1 MKHIGRPIQSVKQVE
16 AIQHFLLQSSKRDAL
31 LFLFAIHSCLK
42 VSELLQL
49 QVGDVLNKKGEI
61 RHSIL
66 FYNEKIKIHKWFAVN
81 KNLHL
86 AIKHYICERKNWTYE
101 EPLFKS
107 QKGLKTITRQHA
119 WYILDRAARAAGLE
133 GISSHTLQ
141 KTWGYHAYRA
151 GVDIALLQ
159 HFFEHNSPATTLKYI
174 GLTRN
179 NS

>member
-1 MKHIGRPIQSVKQVE
+1 MKQVGQPIQNEKQIE
-16 AIQHFLLQSSKRDAL
+16 AIQHILLQSSKRDAL

-49 QVGDVLNKKGEI
+49 QVGDVLNKNGNI

-66 FYNEKIKIHKWFAVN
+66 FYNENIKIHKWFTVN
-81 KNLHL
+81 ETLHL
-86 AIKHYICERKNWTYE
+86 AIKQYICERKDWTYE

-119 WYILDRAARAAGLE
+119 WYVLDRAARSAGLE

-141 KTWGYHAYRA
+141 KTWGYHAYKS

-159 HFFEHNSPATTLKYI
+159 HFFEHSSPATTLKYI
-174 GLTRN
+174 GLMRN